1 MARDRQRA
9 KQRRRRRNVPSS
21 SPGDAARAD
30 DALRSEDVGLDAES
44 GDAGLEAGDGDVGLD
59 DAELAAAAEAAEAD
73 EVVVGGEGID
83 ELEAELA
90 QEGPRGTPARR
101 VTADAGV
108 PRGGNRF
115 INFLRASIAELGRVQ
130 WPDRRQVV
138 QATAVVLGFVV
149 IAGGYL
155 GLMDAIFQ
163 RLVDAI
169 LNN

>member
-1 MARDRQRA
+1 MARDRKRA
-9 KQRRRRRNVPSS
+9 KQRRRKRNAPSS

-30 DALRSEDVGLDAES
+30 DALRGEDIGLGAEP
-44 GDAGLEAGDGDVGLD
+44 GDTGLEAGADEVDE
-59 DAELAAAAEAAEAD
+59 AELALLAEQAAAE
-73 EVVVGGEGID
+73 EVVVGGEGLD

-90 QEGPRGTPARR
+90 REARPGSPARR
-101 VTADAGV
+101 DAVDAGV

-163 RLVDAI
+163 RLVDA
-169 LNN
+169 LLKA